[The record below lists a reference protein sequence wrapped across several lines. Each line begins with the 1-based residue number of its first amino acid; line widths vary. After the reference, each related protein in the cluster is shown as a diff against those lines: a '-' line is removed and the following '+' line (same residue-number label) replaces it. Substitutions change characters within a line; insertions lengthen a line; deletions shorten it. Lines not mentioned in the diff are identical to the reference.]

1 MTCRLVP
8 AFENNL
14 SNSVSDPLMG
24 IGDGFSLFPTRE
36 WLCYCSVPKSC
47 LTLRSPQTA
56 GRQLPLSSTIIS
68 WSLLKFTSIESVL
81 LSNHFILR
89 APFSVCLQ
97 PLPPSGSFPMSRDGF
112 SVFPHMD
119 FQAPPISIFPGPSSC
134 KTYRHVLKTKLKIS
148 KHFLDPVWILQSPPP
163 HSQALWE
170 VNACFYYSYNP
181 FFIYHSFF
189 PATHLRA
196 HCSSKATLTKVTH
209 AFQTSLTHSVVSLP
223 PTTIHF
229 LLNVYAIFV
238 TGGQTFV
245 LETISCVGH
254 CDTSVSCSLSVL
266 LELGPFDM
274 LEC

>member
-1 MTCRLVP
+1 M
-8 AFENNL
+8 
-14 SNSVSDPLMG
+14 SN
-24 IGDGFSLFPTRE
+24 I
-36 WLCYCSVPKSC
+36 
-47 LTLRSPQTA
+47 
-56 GRQLPLSSTIIS
+56 
-68 WSLLKFTSIESVL
+68 
-81 LSNHFILR
+81 
-89 APFSVCLQ
+89 
-97 PLPPSGSFPMSRDGF
+97 
-112 SVFPHMD
+112 
-119 FQAPPISIFPGPSSC
+119 QARF
-134 KTYRHVLKTKLKIS
+134 KNKLKIS

-196 HCSSKATLTKVTH
+196 HYSSKATLTKVTH

-245 LETISCVGH
+245 LEAISCVGH